1 MLNLTRIIPAIAAA
15 KASVITGLCVAALC
29 FPLGYCKG
37 ESAAKARADAERS
50 LANTKA
56 LKVDAV
62 AKDNAAASR
71 VKDALTVKENEDALV
86 DAISETPDEKP
97 DALRVKLGC
106 ARLRAQGEDISRLPA
121 CRRPGG

>member
-1 MLNLTRIIPAIAAA
+1 MLGFLTTAWSAIKSAQT
-15 KASVITGLCVAALC
+15 SIITGLCVAALC
-29 FPLGYCKG
+29 LPLGYCKG

-50 LANTKA
+50 LASTKA

-86 DAISETPDEKP
+86 DAISEVPDEKP
-97 DALRVKLGC
+97 DAVRVRLGC
-106 ARLRAQGEDISRLPA
+106 ERLRAQGEDISRLPA
-121 CRRPGG
+121 CR

>member
-1 MLNLTRIIPAIAAA
+1 MLGFLTTARSAIKSAQT
-15 KASVITGLCVAALC
+15 SIITGLSVTALC
-29 FPLGYCKG
+29 LPLGYCKG

-86 DAISETPDEKP
+86 DAISEVPDEKP
-97 DALRVKLGC
+97 DAVRVRLGC
-106 ARLRAQGEDISRLPA
+106 ERLRAQGEAISRLPA
-121 CRRPGG
+121 CR